1 MGCLLLGVLG
11 GICLAADSQSCGS
24 ALMGFAMC
32 TFGCNSFPLFAL
44 IIYGWVHQA
53 RVTCLMTVLSISIQL
68 KSLTATCSMLKKG
81 SGVGQGSPLIW
92 QPPVWIFKSLLN
104 NVDKFVVAALL
115 GEACLH
121 CAYTAGLC
129 SAPSPNSSVPVACI
143 DAAGVT
149 DVVSAKLNGLM
160 TKSVACTC
168 STYAAGLQA
177 LLNTSKSWDNSSII
191 LLSTTDSSVEAL
203 VSSRNV
209 AQRTGMA
216 VSCFSNS
223 AGGVMLGTLNTAA
236 VHCAPIQEVSY
247 VVLIGVTFAA
257 LVLSCCTEGIIFAIE
272 ASFLGGGL
280 IRPRKAISQHK
291 SLRSP
296 SSPLIL

>member
-1 MGCLLLGVLG
+1 MGRLDLLKCVVTALVLIATICLVFADQINWNQRKEPVIPARWWILLAALVMSLPYASFVEDSEGMAMAQAALQLGAQASSACIFTAVLLSLGFDHQSDTLNFFLLWLNVETLIIMGCLLLGVLG

-81 SGVGQGSPLIW
+81 SGVGQGIPLIW

-121 CAYTAGLC
+121 CAYTAGL
-129 SAPSPNSSVPVACI
+129 
-143 DAAGVT
+143 
-149 DVVSAKLNGLM
+149 
-160 TKSVACTC
+160 
-168 STYAAGLQA
+168 
-177 LLNTSKSWDNSSII
+177 
-191 LLSTTDSSVEAL
+191 
-203 VSSRNV
+203 
-209 AQRTGMA
+209 
-216 VSCFSNS
+216 
-223 AGGVMLGTLNTAA
+223 
-236 VHCAPIQEVSY
+236 
-247 VVLIGVTFAA
+247 
-257 LVLSCCTEGIIFAIE
+257 
-272 ASFLGGGL
+272 
-280 IRPRKAISQHK
+280 
-291 SLRSP
+291 
-296 SSPLIL
+296 